1 MGVCERATPPPA
13 QPPGEVGPPVSD
25 GSRWTRAGG
34 LRLHDVCAAGPGLPC
49 PRVPTLAAARPPGPQ
64 TSAACALRCGRA
76 ARLGLPGARSAWAVT
91 GCFPAGP
98 DRELRTVRQA
108 MIDFL
113 QNHTDE
119 SRPPA
124 CPPLDPIRCV
134 ARGES
139 RRGRGRCVV
148 PVAASVVGAGG
159 DGRDRAERRLSSS
172 KAQRPSLP
180 HRQPC
185 WPLCGGAV

>member
-1 MGVCERATPPPA
+1 MGVCERATPPQPSPQVRLARLSLTGLDGRVRVASVSMMCVRPA
-13 QPPGEVGPPVSD
+13 Q
-25 GSRWTRAGG
+25 GSRVPGSPRWPPR
-34 LRLHDVCAAGPGLPC
+34 GLPAHRPV
-49 PRVPTLAAARPPGPQ
+49 PRVPCVVGGP
-64 TSAACALRCGRA
+64 
-76 ARLGLPGARSAWAVT
+76 LGWGSPGARSAWAVT